1 MADWKEKYQN
11 AKSAYNEQ
19 LNELKKDKD
28 QYDGNL
34 QPEKGKETT
43 CLYNFTKEL
52 LESEIDVNVPPPKV
66 EPKVANERS
75 LKLASIIEDMLKGEV
90 KNLKLDLFN
99 DIDDRNAKIYGGN
112 VALVDWNNLIKTHD
126 TIGAVDIKSIIPTQ
140 FIPQDKITEPSKMDY
155 LFIDFNISKRS
166 IKKLYGKDLT
176 TSTTEDGTNA
186 NDDVVT
192 QHYCFYRSDNGIG
205 CYSWV
210 DDTVLI
216 DEDNY
221 NARQIKECSKCGAT
235 YKGNKTCECGSTK
248 WKKRTLPYEEL
259 TEDITTNML
268 DDQGNPII
276 IPAQSYA
283 REDNGQYKYQ
293 DVEVPQ
299 TEINPM
305 TGQAEPLYEQIF
317 DEQQN
322 IIGEK
327 PMTTTEPQAYMEPT
341 KLPYYM
347 PSGFPVIVRKNVS
360 SVGKVLG
367 DSDCSFIRN
376 LQLENDKLSTTML
389 EKLAGQGDIL
399 TKPEDLEF
407 SFSNGRQIINLK
419 DPSQKGMIDVKSIT
433 FDISQNLNA
442 MTQMY
447 MWAKSALGINDS
459 AQGKQDTTATSGRAK
474 QAQISRALGRQE
486 SKVRMKNAY
495 YAEIYRKIFEY
506 MLAYA
511 DEPRTYQSETDDG
524 EKTEAIFSRYDFY
537 EQDDK
542 GKWFINDQF
551 IFTTDSSG
559 SANEDRQT
567 LLDQMSTDF
576 GAGLYGNPQDP
587 ETMVSYWKDREA
599 LNYPNAKKNRARWE
613 KKAEEQ
619 RAMQEQMQAQ
629 QLEQQ
634 RLMQGNMGG
643 TNNDMQQM
651 PIMQG

>member
-11 AKSAYNEQ
+11 AKSAYSEQ
-19 LNELKKDKD
+19 LNELKDDKD
-28 QYDGNL
+28 QYDGKL
-34 QPEKGKETT
+34 KPPQGKEVI

-52 LESEIDVNVPPPKV
+52 IESEIDVNVPPPKV
-66 EPKVANERS
+66 EPKIPNERS

-90 KNLKLDLFN
+90 KNLKLETFN
-99 DIDDRNAKIYGGN
+99 DSDDRNTKIYGGN
-112 VALVDWNNLIKTHD
+112 VCLIDWNNLVKTHD
-126 TIGAVDIKSIIPTQ
+126 TIGAIDIKSIVPTQ
-140 FIPQDKITEPSKMDY
+140 FIPQDKITEISKMDY
-155 LFIDFNISKRS
+155 VFIDFNISKRS
-166 IKKLYGKDLT
+166 IKKLYGKELT
-176 TSTTEDGTNA
+176 TETTEDGSDA
-186 NDDVVT
+186 NSDVVT
-192 QHYCFYRSDNGIG
+192 QHYCFYRSNKGIG

-216 DEDNY
+216 DEENY
-221 NARQIKECSKCGAT
+221 SARQIKECSKCGAV
-235 YKGNKTCECGSTK
+235 YKGNKKCECGSSS

-259 TEDITTNML
+259 TEDIVTNFK
-268 DDQGNPII
+268 DADGNPIV

-283 REDNGQYKYQ
+283 RNDDGSYKLR
-293 DVEVPQ
+293 DVKVPQ

-305 TGQAEPLYEQIF
+305 TGQPEPLYEQIF

-322 IIGEK
+322 IIDER

-376 LQLENDKLSTTML
+376 LQLENDKLSTRMID
-389 EKLAGQGDIL
+389 KLASQGDIL
-399 TKPEDLEF
+399 IKPRELEF
-407 SFSNGRQIINLK
+407 SFSNGKQIIDLDNL
-419 DPSQKGMIDVKSIT
+419 SQKGMIDVKSIT
-433 FDISQNLNA
+433 FDITQNINA

-459 AQGKQDTTATSGRAK
+459 AQGKYDSSAQSGKAK

-537 EQDDK
+537 EQDEK

-567 LLDQMSTDF
+567 LLDTMKEDF
-576 GAGLYGNPQDP
+576 SAGLYGDVTDP
-587 ETMVSYWKDREA
+587 ETMVNYWKDREA

-619 RAMQEQMQAQ
+619 RQIQEQMRSQ
-629 QLEQQ
+629 QLLQQ
-634 RLMQGNMGG
+634 QLQGGA
-643 TNNDMQQM
+643 NNAQL
-651 PIMQG
+651 

>member
-11 AKSAYNEQ
+11 AKSGYSEQ

-34 QPEKGKETT
+34 KPEKGKDVT

-66 EPKVANERS
+66 EPKIPNDRS

-99 DIDDRNAKIYGGN
+99 DTDDRNAKIYGGN

-126 TIGAVDIKSIIPTQ
+126 TIGSVDIKSIIPTQ

-176 TSTTEDGTNA
+176 ASTTEDGTNA

-216 DEDNY
+216 DEENY
-221 NARQIKECSKCGAT
+221 NARQIKECSKCGVT

-299 TEINPM
+299 TEVDPL
-305 TGQAEPLYEQIF
+305 TGQPVPLYERVF

-399 TKPEDLEF
+399 TKPEELEF
-407 SFSNGRQIINLK
+407 SFSNGRQIINLTNQ
-419 DPSQKGMIDVKSIT
+419 SQKGMIDVKSIT

-567 LLDQMSTDF
+567 LLDQMSADF

-619 RAMQEQMQAQ
+619 RQMQEQMQAQ
-629 QLEQQ
+629 QMQQ
-634 RLMQGNMGG
+634 QQLIQQNVGG
-643 TNNDMQQM
+643 VSNDVQQM